1 MAIGSKNKPEIAFSL
16 SGMTD
21 IVFLLLLF
29 FMLVSTLTAPVAMNV
44 LLPQSSNQT
53 VANPLITISITNKLE
68 YMVDDK
74 NCSFEQIEELVK
86 AKLGAP
92 AEPPTIRINADENVN
107 MDEIYKILEIA
118 KQNKFK
124 VILGTRSM

>member
-1 MAIGSKNKPEIAFSL
+1 MAIASKNKSEVGFSL

-44 LLPQSSNQT
+44 LLPQSNNQT
-53 VANPLITISITNKLE
+53 VATPIITISITNTME

-74 NCSFEQIEELVK
+74 TCSFEEVEPLIMQ
-86 AKLGAP
+86 KLGTP
-92 AEPPTIRINADENVN
+92 KDPPTIRVNADENVD

-118 KQNKFK
+118 KKNKFK
-124 VILGTRSM
+124 VILGTRSL

>member
-1 MAIGSKNKPEIAFSL
+1 MAIGSRNKVNVSFSL

-53 VANPLITISITNKLE
+53 SSNPLITISITSKME

-74 NCSFEQIEELVK
+74 ICDFEEIEPLLK
-86 AKLGAP
+86 TKLGSP
-92 AEPPTIRINADENVN
+92 KEPPTIRINADENIN

-118 KQNKFK
+118 KRNKFK
-124 VILGTRSM
+124 VILGTRSL

>member
-1 MAIGSKNKPEIAFSL
+1 MAIGSRNKVNVNFSL

-53 VANPLITISITNKLE
+53 VATPLITISITNKME
-68 YMVDDK
+68 YMIDDK
-74 NCSFEQIEELVK
+74 TCLFEQIEPLLK
-86 AKLGAP
+86 AKIGNP
-92 AEPPTIRINADENVN
+92 KEPPTIRVNADENIN
-107 MDEIYKILEIA
+107 MDEIYKFLEIA
-118 KQNKFK
+118 KRNKLK
-124 VILGTRSM
+124 VILGTRSL

>member
-1 MAIGSKNKPEIAFSL
+1 MAIVSKNKPNMDFSL

-29 FMLVSTLTAPVAMNV
+29 FMIVSTLTAPVASNI

-53 VANPLITISITNKLE
+53 VANPIITISITNTME

-74 NCSFEQIEELVK
+74 TCTFDQIEPLIKE
-86 AKLGAP
+86 KLGTP
-92 AEPPTIRINADENVN
+92 KEPPTIRVNADENVN
-107 MDEIYKILEIA
+107 MSEIYKLLEIA

-124 VILGTRSM
+124 VILGTRSL

>member
-1 MAIGSKNKPEIAFSL
+1 MAIGSKNKTSISFSL

-44 LLPQSSNQT
+44 LLPPSSNQT

-68 YMVDDK
+68 YMVDDET
-74 NCSFEQIEELVK
+74 CTFEQIEPILIE
-86 AKLGAP
+86 KLGNP
-92 AEPPTIRINADENVN
+92 IEPPTIRINADENTN
-107 MDEIYKILEIA
+107 MDEIYKLLEIA

-124 VILGTRSM
+124 VILGTRSL

>member
-1 MAIGSKNKPEIAFSL
+1 MAIGSRNKVNINFSL

-29 FMLVSTLTAPVAMNV
+29 FMIVSTLTAPVAGNV
-44 LLPQSSNQT
+44 VLPQSSNQT
-53 VANPLITISITNKLE
+53 VANPIITISITSNME
-68 YMVDDK
+68 YMVDDIS
-74 NCSFEQIEELVK
+74 CTFEQVEPLLK
-86 AKLGAP
+86 TKLGTP
-92 AEPPTIRINADENVN
+92 KEPPTIRVNADENIN

-124 VILGTRSM
+124 VILGTRSL

>member
-1 MAIGSKNKPEIAFSL
+1 MAIGKKSKVNINFSL

-44 LLPQSSNQT
+44 VLPQSSNQT
-53 VANPLITISITNKLE
+53 ASNPLITISITNKLE

-74 NCSFEQIEELVK
+74 TCTFDQVEPLLKQ
-86 AKLGAP
+86 KLGAP
-92 AEPPTIRINADENVN
+92 KEPPTIRVNADENVS
-107 MDEIYKILEIA
+107 MTEIYKILEIA

-124 VILGTRSM
+124 VILGTRSL